1 MTAGKRMLINNNIDY
16 SKCSL
21 LDLSMFITTI
31 FRGDRFDDVSI
42 DDYFENGVMNNL
54 FQRMKQIVNYV

>member
-1 MTAGKRMLINNNIDY
+1 MLINNNIDY